1 MNSWPANRAALLAH
15 LERDD
20 LSRFLEWSTIRA
32 TMYVGMGAAY
42 MPKVY
47 EEIETDW
54 DRWGPVVR
62 WTGLGG
68 DAYHSGNG
76 YASDPNLIHQAY
88 HLKQWL
94 DRTRQDLSRMRSIIE
109 FGAGYGA
116 MALICRRLGFEG
128 RYYIIDLPE
137 LTQIQAYYLNQ
148 VAPEYRGVT
157 HWMHYPQTCD
167 LLIACHS
174 INEIPLTEREVI
186 LSQTKVREYLFASS
200 YEFDGVDNQVWFQQM
215 GGTAGYDWQF
225 KPHRWQENA
234 FYMTGVEL

>member
-1 MNSWPANRAALLAH
+1 MNSWPANREALLAH

-42 MPKVY
+42 MPY
-47 EEIETDW
+47 ELEELKENRYTWMPAIA
-54 DRWGPVVR
+54 
-62 WTGLGG
+62 WTGFGG
-68 DAYHSGNG
+68 DVEKFEGHR
-76 YASDPNLIHQAY
+76 SDPNLIHQAY

-94 DRTRQDLSRMRSIIE
+94 GRTQQDLSRMSSIVE
-109 FGAGYGA
+109 VGAGYGA
-116 MALICRRLGFEG
+116 MSLICRRLGFEG

-157 HWMHYPQTCD
+157 HWMHYPQACD
-167 LLIACHS
+167 LFIACHS
-174 INEIPLTEREVI
+174 ICEIPLTEREVI
-186 LSQTKVREYLFASS
+186 LSQTKAREYLFASS
-200 YEFDGVDNQVWFQQM
+200 YEFDGVDNQVWFQQL